1 MTKLI
6 DGGLLFLKVTVLEL
20 ELVVLLQTSCGTGK
34 GALWMS
40 ANRAI
45 PKNKHVPLL
54 HKRQLIDPSFQLLDL
69 FVIVVEAA
77 RPWTVS
83 LPTLHFLQTAKLTL

>member
-6 DGGLLFLKVTVLEL
+6 DGGLLFLKLTVLAL

-34 GALWMS
+34 GALWRS

-45 PKNKHVPLL
+45 PKNKHIPLL
-54 HKRQLIDPSFQLLDL
+54 HK
-69 FVIVVEAA
+69 
-77 RPWTVS
+77 
-83 LPTLHFLQTAKLTL
+83 